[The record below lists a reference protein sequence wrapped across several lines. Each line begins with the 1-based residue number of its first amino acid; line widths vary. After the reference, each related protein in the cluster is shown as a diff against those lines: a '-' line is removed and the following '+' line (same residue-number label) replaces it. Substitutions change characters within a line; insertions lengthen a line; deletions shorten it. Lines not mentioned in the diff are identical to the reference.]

1 VERPSAPWLCAST
14 RPPARSSPSTSLQR
28 SPAAV
33 RNYWQ
38 QRIFTGRGVPPPEL
52 ATDDAVLAY
61 VREHR
66 GAVGYGSTSAE
77 TGSVKVLELR

>member
-1 VERPSAPWLCAST
+1 MRGAAGSADRT
-14 RPPARSSPSTSLQR
+14 RR

-52 ATDDAVLAY
+52 ASEEAVIKYVTDHPNAIGY
-61 VREHR
+61 VS
-66 GAVGYGSTSAE
+66 GAAPLGGAAAATV
-77 TGSVKVLELR
+77 R